1 MLSVTLRI
9 INVYKSF
16 RPPNSMTPEAFFV
29 KQLNILMKAVCNNCY
44 IMEDFNLDA
53 KMSNRTNYTRKAPL
67 LLLNNFAIENQ
78 LIQIVDLSTWSRNI
92 NGVRKESLLAHV
104 YVNNHATIVEEWQ

>member
-1 MLSVTLRI
+1 
-9 INVYKSF
+9 
-16 RPPNSMTPEAFFV
+16 MTPEAFFV

-67 LLLNNFAIENQ
+67 LLLIILQ
-78 LIQIVDLSTWSRNI
+78 LKTNWF
-92 NGVRKESLLAHV
+92 KLLTFLHGP
-104 YVNNHATIVEEWQ
+104 AT